1 MKRKLLHSSS
11 RAVSRNGFSRW
22 KLRHGVAAVEFAFV
36 APIFFM
42 LVFALIEFSRMMM
55 VQQALTNAAREGCR
69 TAVLA
74 TTRDGSDV
82 DSSVR
87 DYLQSVMS
95 NASDSGEVRVTVP
108 SSLASTASG
117 TALTVSVE
125 VEYGDV
131 SWLPFRYLGL
141 NPTIAASQIGIRE

>member
-1 MKRKLLHSSS
+1 MKLKFLNSSS
-11 RAVSRNGFSRW
+11 HAVSRHGFGREQ
-22 KLRHGVAAVEFAFV
+22 LRRGIAAVEFAFV

-42 LVFALIEFSRMMM
+42 LVFALIEFARMMM

-69 TAVLA
+69 AAVLA
-74 TTRDGSDV
+74 TTKDGSDV
-82 DSSVR
+82 ESSVR
-87 DYLQSVMS
+87 DYLRSVMS
-95 NASDSGEVRVTVP
+95 NATDSGEVRVTVP
-108 SSLASTASG
+108 DGLANTASG

-141 NPTIAASQIGIRE
+141 NPTIAASQLGIRE